1 MLAAMSEPKARASRT
16 CVGCGQGSA
25 REDVRRADARL
36 PEQAADRVLVRLVLG
51 ERVEG
56 RVEIAVDTGDGQFG
70 RGVYVHG
77 VPRCVSG
84 AVRGLPRAAKGSV
97 TLDGKPITE
106 LSLRAAISAAY
117 ERRIASL
124 LLTAKRAKK
133 LEVGSD
139 AVTAVC
145 RADKSSAGK
154 GALVFFATDAAQAA
168 DLSEVRRAVR
178 ESRGFPWATKAR
190 LGDVLGRR
198 DVGVVAITDTRIA
211 AAAKESFLVA
221 AALASPSAPA
231 ASILDSGAAR
241 VRVADSAR
249 GMRSPDRG
257 SNPESSGQ
265 DDSGVR
271 GARDSGGNPG
281 AVE

>member
-1 MLAAMSEPKARASRT
+1 MLGAMSETKARASRT

-36 PEQAADRVLVRLVLG
+36 PAEAAEKVLVRLVLG

-97 TLDGKPITE
+97 TLEGKPITE
-106 LSLRAAISAAY
+106 LSLRAAIAAAY

-124 LLTAKRAKK
+124 VLTAKRAKK

-145 RADKSSAGK
+145 RADKA
-154 GALVFFATDAAQAA
+154 ALVFFATDAAQAA

-178 ESRGFPWATKAR
+178 EARAFPWTTKAA

-198 DVGVVAITDTRIA
+198 DVGVLAITDTRIA
-211 AAAKESFLVA
+211 GAAKESFLVA

-249 GMRSPDRG
+249 GMRSPDRD
-257 SNPESSGQ
+257 SDPDSSGSTA
-265 DDSGVR
+265 SGVR
-271 GARDSGGNPG
+271 GARDTGGNPG

>member
-1 MLAAMSEPKARASRT
+1 MLAAMSEPKPRASRT

-36 PEQAADRVLVRLVLG
+36 PEEAAERVLVRLVLG

-84 AVRGLPRAAKGSV
+84 AMRGLPRAAKGSV

-117 ERRIASL
+117 ERRISSL

-145 RADKSSAGK
+145 RADK

-178 ESRGFPWATKAR
+178 EARAFPWMTKAA

-198 DVGVVAITDTRIA
+198 DVGVLAITDSRIA

-221 AALASPSAPA
+221 AALAAPSAPA
-231 ASILDSGAAR
+231 ASILDPGTAR
-241 VRVADSAR
+241 LRVADSAR
-249 GMRSPDRG
+249 GTRSPDRG
-257 SNPESSGQ
+257 SDPDASG
-265 DDSGVR
+265 SEAPAVR
-271 GARDSGGNPG
+271 GARDTGGNPG